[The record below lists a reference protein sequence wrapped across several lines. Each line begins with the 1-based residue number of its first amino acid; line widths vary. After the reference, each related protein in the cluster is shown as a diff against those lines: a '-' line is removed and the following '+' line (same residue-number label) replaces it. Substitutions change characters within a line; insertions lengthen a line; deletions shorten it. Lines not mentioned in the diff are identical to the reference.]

1 MKNIQQNGNTAKPSV
16 INTLKGN
23 PKWLDHYKSRLG
35 SRISAILDRR
45 STIFHLNLKFLKQS
59 NMTLKEKINKEYI
72 EAFKAKNTV
81 AKNLLSVIK
90 GEIQTIEK
98 NTSVENLSDEDVTK
112 ILNKTVKSLK
122 ETLKSLTESEKIAS
136 VQTELNIVESYLPK
150 QLSVEEIQSK
160 IDALVISGVKNLGMI
175 MKEFNSLPVDK
186 KLVSEMVKKSVI

>member
-1 MKNIQQNGNTAKPSV
+1 
-16 INTLKGN
+16 
-23 PKWLDHYKSRLG
+23 
-35 SRISAILDRR
+35 
-45 STIFHLNLKFLKQS
+45 
-59 NMTLKEKINKEYI
+59 MTLKEKINKDYI

-112 ILNKTVKSLK
+112 ILNKNVKSLK
-122 ETLKSLTESEKIAS
+122 ETIKSLAPIDGNGEGI
-136 VQTELNIVESYLPK
+136 VQAVVELAIVESYLPT

-160 IDALVISGVKNLGMI
+160 IDVLVASGVKNLGMI

-186 KLVSEMVKKSVI
+186 KVVSELVKKAIV